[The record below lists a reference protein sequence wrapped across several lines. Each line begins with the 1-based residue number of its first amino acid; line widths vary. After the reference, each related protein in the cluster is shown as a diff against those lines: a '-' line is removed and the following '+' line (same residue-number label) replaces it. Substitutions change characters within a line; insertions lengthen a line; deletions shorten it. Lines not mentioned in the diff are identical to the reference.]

1 MEAWVHRRKVMED
14 YFYEGDCGYL
24 KTANGEVPVV
34 IGEETSDELKISS
47 LENPGGLYNATK
59 NRLVH

>member
-1 MEAWVHRRKVMED
+1 MED